1 MFSVYHS
8 NHLDVLKSLLAALI
22 RRDPLADPFASEL
35 ILVQSPG
42 MAQWLKQQLAVEFG
56 IADDRRVQHIVLMI
70 VPVQLFAQFLK
81 FLKFSQLLILGI
93 HRLCAS

>member
-8 NHLDVLKSLLAALI
+8 NQLDVLKSLLAALI
-22 RRDPLADPFASEL
+22 RRDPLTDPFVAEQ

-56 IADDRRVQHIVLMI
+56 IAARLEFPLPSSYVWGLFAQVLPQ
-70 VPVQLFAQFLK
+70 VPVQKQRGPVLTL
-81 FLKFSQLLILGI
+81 
-93 HRLCAS
+93 